1 MCIRDRFRDPA
12 AAAKRLA
19 EKSQEVGHAVTT
31 GFVGTG
37 PLCPALCDGG
47 YAEEAYRILLNRNY
61 PSWLYSVTEGSTT
74 IWERWNSVP
83 RENGFGGNNSM
94 NSFNHY
100 SLGAVGAWMYRYMLG
115 IRRGKNGWQ
124 KFRLEPCCQ
133 GLTSAEGSFESV
145 YGVIRA
151 AWEKKDGRTIYRVEV
166 PAGTQAEVI
175 LPGRREII
183 GSGAHEFQ
191 W

>member
-1 MCIRDRFRDPA
+1 
-12 AAAKRLA
+12 
-19 EKSQEVGHAVTT
+19 
-31 GFVGTG
+31 
-37 PLCPALCDGG
+37 
-47 YAEEAYRILLNRNY
+47 
-61 PSWLYSVTEGSTT
+61 
-74 IWERWNSVP
+74 
-83 RENGFGGNNSM
+83 M

-124 KFRLEPCCQ
+124 KFRSGALLPGSDLGGRLFRKRIRRDSGRLGKEGRQDNIP
-133 GLTSAEGSFESV
+133 GGSA
-145 YGVIRA
+145 R
-151 AWEKKDGRTIYRVEV
+151 R
-166 PAGTQAEVI
+166 TQAEVI